1 MQDNIYAA
9 PEANLVD
16 TEAGAVNLA
25 FYVVSPV
32 KFFTLFF
39 FTLGLYGVYWHYK
52 NWTLY
57 KAAYNDHKPIPVMRA
72 IFSVFFTHS
81 LFSAIDRRITDTGK
95 DFKWNASA
103 WAAIGV
109 TALVVSNIIDRIPA
123 AGAMGELFA
132 FMPIPLTLVYGLALL
147 KAQRAINVSCN
158 DPQGKSNRAIT
169 WANCIWIF
177 LGAILFTLA
186 LLGVFLPGDEI

>member
-16 TEAGAVNLA
+16 TEAGAVNPA
-25 FYVVSPV
+25 FYVVSPA

-39 FTLGLYGVYWHYK
+39 FTIGLFGVYWHYK

-57 KAAYNDHKPIPVMRA
+57 KVAYSDHEPMPVMRA
-72 IFSVFFTHS
+72 IFSIFFTHA
-81 LFSAIDRRITDTGK
+81 LFSVIDMRVTDAGK
-95 DFKWNASA
+95 DFKWNATA
-103 WAAIGV
+103 WATVGV
-109 TALVVSNIIDRIPA
+109 IALVTSNVIDRIPA
-123 AGAMGELFA
+123 SGTLGALFV
-132 FMPIPLTLVYGLALL
+132 FMPIPLTLVYGLTLL

-158 DPQGKSNRAIT
+158 DPEGKSNRTIT

-177 LGAILFTLA
+177 LGAALFTLA
-186 LLGVFLPGDEI
+186 LLGVFLPEE